1 MKKEY
6 EITVIAGENAG
17 ETIKQ
22 ALAEKGLRV
31 ESVRDIPLFD
41 EWLETLPDRPVPG
54 LADEVALWFKRWSN
68 GGGDLS
74 TEVSAAEAC
83 ESDHPRELAR
93 VIYEEIAGYSKS
105 DFDAKQLVMEALN
118 CCLDSAS

>member
-1 MKKEY
+1 MREY

-41 EWLETLPDRPVPG
+41 EWLETLPDCPVPG
-54 LADEVALWFKRWSN
+54 LADEVALWFRRWSN

-74 TEVSAAEAC
+74 TEVSATEVC

-93 VIYEEIAGYSKS
+93 AIYEEIAGYSKS

-118 CCLDSAS
+118 CCLNSAG